1 MLIPLIRKTHGK
13 SLKVY
18 CRIFF
23 CGNYA
28 IKIANK
34 KVWLNLATA
43 ITTTATT
50 ATVKNTQVRRSKT

>member
-28 IKIANK
+28 IKNSKSKSMAELGNSNNYNSNNSNSK
-34 KVWLNLATA
+34 KHSGE
-43 ITTTATT
+43 
-50 ATVKNTQVRRSKT
+50 KE